1 MPETQVGNRKINQT
15 EVERNPLFASIEMAA
30 EQITSTIAQIAGVPD
45 YVKDASEAF
54 VESLRK
60 WARGGKDATE
70 AELAQQ
76 GKAPE
81 HLAAEAEAKS
91 DVAGDEAVA
100 STQPH
105 EDDEEKEEVQAPEKK
120 T

>member
-30 EQITSTIAQIAGVPD
+30 EQITSTIEMIPD
-45 YVKDASEAF
+45 APQYVKDAANGF

-70 AELAQQ
+70 AELAQA

-81 HLAAEAEAKS
+81 HLAAQAEAE
-91 DVAGDEAVA
+91 
-100 STQPH
+100 
-105 EDDEEKEEVQAPEKK
+105 EKK
-120 T
+120 E